1 MKKFDKTVMTTI
13 DKMSNMDDWSNVN
26 WRQLKI
32 KLFKSK
38 DTPGKYRG
46 TILNGPADWLRF
58 VQRYSMNKVNI
69 DPKWLECKRSNHT
82 EPVNKKE
89 EDHFTMADVLRDAL
103 KEIGVNNDV
112 AGSSKV
118 S

>member
-1 MKKFDKTVMTTI
+1 MVIATI

-26 WRQLKI
+26 WKKLET

-38 DTPGKYRG
+38 DTPGKYRC
-46 TILNGPADWLRF
+46 TILCGPASWLRF

-69 DPKWLECKRSNHT
+69 DPKWLESKRFDTMKPIN
-82 EPVNKKE
+82 NKE
-89 EDHFTMADVLRDAL
+89 EHFTMEDILHDAL
-103 KEIGVNNDV
+103 EEIGVDSN
-112 AGSSKV
+112 ARSSKV

>member
-1 MKKFDKTVMTTI
+1 MKKFDKTVMATI
-13 DKMSNMDDWSNVN
+13 DKMSNMDDWTNVD
-26 WRQLKI
+26 WKKLET

-46 TILNGPADWLRF
+46 TILCDPASWLRF

-69 DPKWLECKRSNHT
+69 DPKWLESKRSNHM
-82 EPVNKKE
+82 EPINKKE
-89 EDHFTMADVLRDAL
+89 EHFTMADVLQDAL
-103 KEIGVNNDV
+103 KEIGVDSNV